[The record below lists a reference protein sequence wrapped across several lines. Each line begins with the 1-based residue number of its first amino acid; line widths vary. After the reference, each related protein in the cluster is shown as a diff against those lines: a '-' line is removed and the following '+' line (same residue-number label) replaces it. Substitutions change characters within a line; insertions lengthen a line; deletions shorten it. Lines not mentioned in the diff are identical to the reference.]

1 MEKDNRFKTFKE
13 FLELA
18 EGKKKEIKRLK
29 SAYIAG
35 REQAAPQIVN
45 YGDSAP
51 NSPERAAQIAA
62 MMRDSGGGAVKKAIK
77 QRVKQAEKVAK
88 RLLNQEGFSIKKTQK
103 ELEKKRKESEQRRS
117 AEMQGLTSAARS
129 AFRHGEGMISYEK
142 GPDGKVVRGRRTKDG
157 KFTPDT

>member
-1 MEKDNRFKTFKE
+1 MEKINGFKTFKE
-13 FLELA
+13 FLELV
-18 EGKKKEIKRLK
+18 EGKKKEIKKLK
-29 SAYIAG
+29 SAYLAG
-35 REQAAPQIVN
+35 QELAPRQIVN

-77 QRVKQAEKVAK
+77 QREKQAEKVAK
-88 RLLNQEGFSIKKTQK
+88 RVLNKEGFSIKTTQK
-103 ELEKKRKESEQRRS
+103 ELEEKRRKEKEREMKKMQQR
-117 AEMQGLTSAARS
+117 TNDARF